1 MKINHILFFALLFSF
16 SSWSQN
22 ILGNWYSLDTDSNE
36 KESII
41 EVYQENNKIYAKIV
55 SLLKKDD
62 KGKICDKCT
71 GNDKDKPIEGLV
83 ILKGLSKDDD
93 EWSGGKILDPKNGSY
108 YKCYMTLVE
117 KDKLKIR
124 GYIGFSLIGRTEYWY
139 RIIE

>member
-1 MKINHILFFALLFSF
+1 MKINHILFFVLLFSF

-22 ILGNWYSLDTDSNE
+22 ILGNWYSLDSDSNE

-62 KGKICDKCT
+62 KGKVCVKCT

-108 YKCYMTLVE
+108 YKCYMA
-117 KDKLKIR
+117 
-124 GYIGFSLIGRTEYWY
+124 
-139 RIIE
+139 